1 MKKLRV
7 FGTNE
12 KTRGMYL
19 NAKNE
24 DATKSLKVIGQEMMN
39 KDNKR
44 L

>member
-1 MKKLRV
+1 V
-7 FGTNE
+7 FGKNE

-19 NAKNE
+19 NAKSE
-24 DATKSLKVIGQEMMN
+24 DTIKSLKVIGWEMMN